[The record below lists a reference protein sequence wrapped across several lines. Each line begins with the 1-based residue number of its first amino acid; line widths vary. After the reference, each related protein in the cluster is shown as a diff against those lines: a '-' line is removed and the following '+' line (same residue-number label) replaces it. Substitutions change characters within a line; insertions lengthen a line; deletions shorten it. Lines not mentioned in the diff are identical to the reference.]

1 MNPRPLNQ
9 ESQQQRNPRNEG
21 QGRRLQLARYDTICL
36 IFMKE
41 FAPTNKYL
49 FFLVTRKENNQ
60 VLPNHHSVTM
70 KLKYFLKVIKRKS
83 L

>member
-36 IFMKE
+36 IFMEE
-41 FAPTNKYL
+41 FAPTNKI
-49 FFLVTRKENNQ
+49 
-60 VLPNHHSVTM
+60 S
-70 KLKYFLKVIKRKS
+70 IS
-83 L
+83 S

>member
-41 FAPTNKYL
+41 FAPTNKISI
-49 FFLVTRKENNQ
+49 
-60 VLPNHHSVTM
+60 PS
-70 KLKYFLKVIKRKS
+70 
-83 L
+83 